1 MTQGL
6 PPLAIIGRPVGA
18 EGRTEA
24 MHPLVSH
31 LQHLTRR
38 TFLGDSTVGLGSLAL
53 ASLLH
58 ADTPGA
64 APNPLAPKKPHF
76 PGKAKRV
83 IYLHLS
89 GAPPHLDLLDYKPEL
104 VKHDGKDCPDEFLK
118 GKRFAFTSGVPKL
131 LGTKQPSR
139 QCGEA
144 GI

>member
-1 MTQGL
+1 
-6 PPLAIIGRPVGA
+6 
-18 EGRTEA
+18 
-24 MHPLVSH
+24 MHPRLERLRNV
-31 LQHLTRR
+31 TRR
-38 TFLGDSTVGLGSLAL
+38 NFLRSSSLGLGAL
-53 ASLLH
+53 AMAELGGSAI
-58 ADTPGA
+58 AD
-64 APNPLAPKKPHF
+64 APAIPTDNPLAPRRPHF

-83 IYLHLS
+83 IYLHMS

>member
-1 MTQGL
+1 MNPNLQRLQATTRRHFLQSASLGL
-6 PPLAIIGRPVGA
+6 GGLALG
-18 EGRTEA
+18 ELGRTARDDQPAISNEK
-24 MHPLVSH
+24 
-31 LQHLTRR
+31 
-38 TFLGDSTVGLGSLAL
+38 
-53 ASLLH
+53 
-58 ADTPGA
+58 
-64 APNPLAPKKPHF
+64 PLAPRKPHF

-83 IYLHLS
+83 IYLHMS

-104 VKHDGKDCPDEFLK
+104 VERDGQDCPGEFLK